1 MKNMAV
7 LKRFLSYIA
16 VAVIGGALFLSI
28 MKLTSMYFGDP
39 YYGLIGMLGLG
50 FLWLT
55 WTMSASQVESEERE
69 AQYAKER
76 EKLNLKA

>member
-1 MKNMAV
+1 MKNIAV
-7 LKRFLSYIA
+7 LKKFLSYMA

-28 MKLTSMYFGDP
+28 MKITSMYFGDP

-50 FLWLT
+50 FIWFT
-55 WTMSASQVESEERE
+55 WTMCVSQVESEERE

-76 EKLNLKA
+76 EKLNLKV

>member
-1 MKNMAV
+1 MKNIAV
-7 LKRFLSYIA
+7 LKKFLSYIA
-16 VAVIGGALFLSI
+16 VAVIGGALFLGI

-39 YYGLIGMLGLG
+39 YYGLIGMLGLA
-50 FLWLT
+50 FIWFT
-55 WTMSASQVESEERE
+55 WSMSASQVESEERE

>member
-1 MKNMAV
+1 MKNIAV
-7 LKRFLSYIA
+7 LKKFLSYIA
-16 VAVIGGALFLSI
+16 VAVIGGALFLGI

-39 YYGLIGMLGLG
+39 YYGLIGMLGLT
-50 FLWLT
+50 FIWFT
-55 WTMSASQVESEERE
+55 WSMSASQVESEERE

>member
-1 MKNMAV
+1 MKNIAV
-7 LKRFLSYIA
+7 LKKFSSYMLGA
-16 VAVIGGALFLSI
+16 LIGGALFVGV

-39 YYGLIGMLGLG
+39 YYGLIGMLGLV
-50 FLWLT
+50 FIWFT
-55 WTMSASQVESEERE
+55 WSMSVSQVESEQRE